1 MSTKRPT
8 TTPEEWSKRLAAVNV
23 SKDDLNLL
31 VANYLFTEGYLSAAE
46 NFSRE
51 AGLDTT
57 RLGTAGGATYD
68 LESIRNRMEIR
79 RAVLKG
85 EVETALEKVVDL
97 DLEILDIDPSLHFHL
112 LQQHLIEL
120 IRGQHI
126 PEALAFAQNELAP
139 LAEEHPK
146 FLKELEKTMALLA
159 FELPTLVPGG
169 VQEGK
174 EGEASAST
182 SAAAPPVVKESKKS
196 KKSKDKDASTVDQL
210 PPMPA
215 TISSLL
221 DPSQR
226 LQTARELNAAIL
238 AAQGHAAEPKLPQ
251 LMTMMNWG
259 EGLLLEKGVDWPKW
273 NLHELMSSKRPA
285 PSLGAAAAS
294 STDAPANGDGDAAM
308 AL

>member
-1 MSTKRPT
+1 
-8 TTPEEWSKRLAAVNV
+8 EEWSKRLAAVNV

-159 FELPTLVPGG
+159 FELPTL
-169 VQEGK
+169 
-174 EGEASAST
+174 
-182 SAAAPPVVKESKKS
+182 
-196 KKSKDKDASTVDQL
+196 L

-226 LQTARELNAAIL
+226 LRTARELNAAIL

-259 EGLLLEKGVDWPKW
+259 EGLLLEKGVDWPKC
-273 NLHELMSSKRPA
+273 ES
-285 PSLGAAAAS
+285 AA
-294 STDAPANGDGDAAM
+294 TKTY
-308 AL
+308 